1 MTNQNLL
8 LTAGTAALF
17 YYFFILKKANHETPT
32 DELELTLDKLIFEI
46 NQLNNQI

>member
-1 MTNQNLL
+1 MTNENLL

-17 YYFFILKKANHETPT
+17 YYFFILKKEPT

-46 NQLNNQI
+46 NQLNNTI